1 MGSHLLQPRYCC
13 SKAMTDR
20 GSTPSDPPSLAD
32 QGVGTTQ
39 VIDLADIDLS
49 GALPEEARKVV
60 PPPLPPE
67 EIARASQS
75 MPPPSH
81 PSSAPQPQVAEA
93 SRSTRFYVVV
103 LAACLVAFV
112 VAGAVLARSM
122 RTDAPAPALVVSAP
136 SAKPAAARVITISPV
151 EMTDDVDAGSAK

>member
-1 MGSHLLQPRYCC
+1 
-13 SKAMTDR
+13 MTDR
-20 GSTPSDPPSLAD
+20 GSTPSPPPSLAD

-49 GALPEEARKVV
+49 GALPQEERKLV

-75 MPPPSH
+75 VPPPSDD
-81 PSSAPQPQVAEA
+81 APRGQIRALPPHVAEA

-103 LAACLVAFV
+103 LVACLAAFV
-112 VAGAVLARSM
+112 AVGAVIARSM
-122 RTDAPAPALVVSAP
+122 RSDAPAPAP
-136 SAKPAAARVITISPV
+136 SASAAGAKPTAARVITISPV
-151 EMTDDVDAGSAK
+151 EMTDDVDAGTK

>member
-1 MGSHLLQPRYCC
+1 
-13 SKAMTDR
+13 MTDS
-20 GSTPSDPPSLAD
+20 GSTPSNPPSLAD
-32 QGVGTTQ
+32 QGVGATQ

-49 GALPEEARKVV
+49 GALPEEMRKLV

-81 PSSAPQPQVAEA
+81 HSSAPQAQVAQA
-93 SRSTRFYVVV
+93 SRSTRYYVAV

-112 VAGAVLARSM
+112 LAGAVIARSL
-122 RTDAPAPALVVSAP
+122 RTDAPAPAPALVVSAVSAT

-151 EMTDDVDAGSAK
+151 EMTDDVDAGTAK

>member
-1 MGSHLLQPRYCC
+1 
-13 SKAMTDR
+13 MTDR
-20 GSTPSDPPSLAD
+20 GSTPSPPPSLAD

-49 GALPEEARKVV
+49 GALLQDERKPV

-75 MPPPSH
+75 VPPPSH
-81 PSSAPQPQVAEA
+81 HAALHGQTSAPQPHVAEA

-103 LAACLVAFV
+103 LVACLVVFV
-112 VAGAVLARSM
+112 AAGAAIARST
-122 RTDAPAPALVVSAP
+122 RSDVHAPAPSA
-136 SAKPAAARVITISPV
+136 SAAGAKPAAARVITISPV
-151 EMTDDVDAGSAK
+151 EMTDDVDAGTK